1 MWIQDL
7 QNSGRALKF
16 QVNKD
21 VLSDAVSFA
30 VRLLPQRTTLPILGG
45 ILIEADANALRLSVF
60 DYEVS
65 AQAEIVAKVEDSG
78 RVLVSGRLLS
88 EIASKL
94 PNAPVEFATE
104 GTKVTVSCGSTKFS
118 LLTMPVDEYPTLP
131 EIPAVSGT
139 ITGEAFSNAVG
150 QIATAASKDDVTPVL
165 TGVQIEASE
174 KSLSMVATDRYRVAL
189 RDAAWSGKSNA
200 AGLIAL
206 VPARTLQEV
215 AKTFGNQGDIQ
226 ISITKSD
233 DREMIAFKANNR
245 SVTSLLLKGNFPPV
259 KSLFPSN
266 TDNFAIVA
274 TQDLIDSTR
283 RVSLV
288 LEREAPLRFTFED
301 GKVTLEASGNETAQA
316 SESISAELEGKDIVV
331 SLKPQFLIDG
341 LTGVHS
347 EFVKIAFTNN
357 ENPNKPGPVLISSH
371 GAKEKT
377 EADSYRYLLQPNLLV
392 R

>member
-1 MWIQDL
+1 M
-7 QNSGRALKF
+7 KF

-65 AQAEIVAKVEDSG
+65 AQAEIVAKVETSG

-94 PNAPVEFATE
+94 PNAPVDFTTD
-104 GTKVTVSCGSTKFS
+104 GSKVVVSCGSTKFS
-118 LLTMPVDEYPTLP
+118 LLTMPVEEYPTLP

-139 ITGEAFSNAVG
+139 ITGEAFQNAVH
-150 QIATAASKDDVTPVL
+150 QVAVAASKDDVTPVL
-165 TGVQIEASE
+165 TGVQIEAGE
-174 KSLSMVATDRYRVAL
+174 KSISFVATDRYRVAL
-189 RDAAWSGKSNA
+189 REAAWQSNP
-200 AGLIAL
+200 AGVGAVAL

-215 AKTFGNQGDIQ
+215 AKTFGNQGEIS

-233 DREMIAFKANNR
+233 EREMIAFKANNR

-259 KSLFPSN
+259 KSLFP
-266 TDNFAIVA
+266 DNIENYAVIA

-288 LEREAPLRFTFED
+288 LERESPLRYSFDE
-301 GKVTLEASGNETAQA
+301 GAVALEATGNETAQA
-316 SESISAELEGKDIVV
+316 SENISAELEGKEIVV

-341 LTGVHS
+341 LAGVHS

-357 ENPNKPGPVLISSH
+357 DNPNKPGPVLISSH

-377 EADSYRYLLQPNLLV
+377 DSDSYRYLLQPNLLV

>member
-1 MWIQDL
+1 VVFDL
-7 QNSGRALKF
+7 KNSGRALKF

-94 PNAPVEFATE
+94 PNAPVEFATD

-174 KSLSMVATDRYRVAL
+174 KTLSFVATDRYRVAL
-189 RDAAWSGKSNA
+189 RDSAWSGKSNA

-266 TDNFAIVA
+266 TDNYAIVA

-301 GKVTLEASGNETAQA
+301 GKVSLEASGNETAQA

>member
-1 MWIQDL
+1 LGIT
-7 QNSGRALKF
+7 LKF

-21 VLSDAVSFA
+21 VLSEAVSFA

-65 AQAEIVAKVEDSG
+65 AQAEIVAKVETSG

-94 PNAPVEFATE
+94 PNAPVEFATD
-104 GTKVTVSCGSTKFS
+104 GTKVTVTCGSTKFS
-118 LLTMPVDEYPTLP
+118 LLTMPVEEYPTLP
-131 EIPAVSGT
+131 EIPAVSGS
-139 ITGEAFSNAVG
+139 ITGEAFANAVS
-150 QIATAASKDDVTPVL
+150 QIAVAASKDDVTPVL

-174 KSLSMVATDRYRVAL
+174 KSLSFVATDRYRVAL
-189 RDAAWSGKSNA
+189 REAAWNGTKA
-200 AGLIAL
+200 AEGAIAL

-226 ISITKSD
+226 ISIAKTD

-259 KSLFPSN
+259 KSLFPSDI
-266 TDNFAIVA
+266 DNFAVIA

-288 LEREAPLRFTFED
+288 LEREAPLRFNFNE
-301 GKVTLEASGNETAQA
+301 GNVSLEATGNETAQA
-316 SESISAELEGKDIVV
+316 SESINAELEGKEIVV

-341 LTGVHS
+341 LAGVHS

-357 ENPNKPGPVLISSH
+357 DNPNKPGPVLISSH
-371 GAKEKT
+371 GSKEKT

>member
-1 MWIQDL
+1 M
-7 QNSGRALKF
+7 KF

-21 VLSDAVSFA
+21 VLSEAVSFA

-65 AQAEIVAKVEDSG
+65 AQAEIVAKVETSG

-94 PNAPVEFATE
+94 PNAPVEFSTD
-104 GTKVTVSCGSTKFS
+104 GSKVVVSCGSTKFS
-118 LLTMPVDEYPTLP
+118 LLTMPVEEYPTLP
-131 EIPAVSGT
+131 EIPAISGT
-139 ITGEAFSNAVG
+139 ITGEAFANAVH
-150 QIATAASKDDVTPVL
+150 QVAVAASKDDVTPVL
-165 TGVQIEASE
+165 TGVQLEAGE
-174 KSLSMVATDRYRVAL
+174 KTISFVATDRYRVAL
-189 RDAAWSGKSNA
+189 REAAWQSNP
-200 AGLIAL
+200 AGVGAVAL

-215 AKTFGNQGDIQ
+215 AKTFGNQGEISV
-226 ISITKSD
+226 SITKSD

-259 KSLFPSN
+259 KSLFP
-266 TDNFAIVA
+266 DNIENYAVIA

-288 LEREAPLRFTFED
+288 LERESPLRYGFDE
-301 GKVTLEASGNETAQA
+301 GSVSLEATGNETAQA
-316 SESISAELEGKDIVV
+316 SENISAELSGKEIVV

-341 LTGVHS
+341 LAGVHS

-357 ENPNKPGPVLISSH
+357 DNPNKPGPVLISSH
-371 GAKEKT
+371 GSKEKT
-377 EADSYRYLLQPNLLV
+377 DSDSYRYLLQPNLLV

>member
-1 MWIQDL
+1 M
-7 QNSGRALKF
+7 KF

-65 AQAEIVAKVEDSG
+65 AQAEIVAKVETSG

-94 PNAPVEFATE
+94 PNAPVDFTTD
-104 GTKVTVSCGSTKFS
+104 GSKVVVSCGSTKFS
-118 LLTMPVDEYPTLP
+118 LLTMPVEEYPTLP
-131 EIPAVSGT
+131 EIPANSGT
-139 ITGEAFSNAVG
+139 ITGEAFQNAVH
-150 QIATAASKDDVTPVL
+150 QVAVAASKDDVTPVL
-165 TGVQIEASE
+165 TGVQLEAGE
-174 KSLSMVATDRYRVAL
+174 KSISFVATDRYRVAL
-189 RDAAWSGKSNA
+189 REAAWQSNP
-200 AGLIAL
+200 AGVGAVAL

-215 AKTFGNQGDIQ
+215 AKTFGNQGEIS

-233 DREMIAFKANNR
+233 EREMIAFKANNR

-259 KSLFPSN
+259 KSLFP
-266 TDNFAIVA
+266 DNIENYAVIA

-288 LEREAPLRFTFED
+288 LERESPLRYSFDE
-301 GKVTLEASGNETAQA
+301 GAVALEATGNETAQA
-316 SESISAELEGKDIVV
+316 SENISAELEGKEIVV

-341 LTGVHS
+341 LAGVHS

-357 ENPNKPGPVLISSH
+357 DNPNKPGPVLISSH

-377 EADSYRYLLQPNLLV
+377 DSDSYRYLLQPNLLV

>member
-1 MWIQDL
+1 M
-7 QNSGRALKF
+7 KF

-21 VLSDAVSFA
+21 VLSEAVSFA

-65 AQAEIVAKVEDSG
+65 AQAEIVAKVETSG

-94 PNAPVEFATE
+94 PNAPVEFATD
-104 GTKVTVSCGSTKFS
+104 GSKVTVSCGSTKFS
-118 LLTMPVDEYPTLP
+118 LLTMPVEEYPTLP
-131 EIPAVSGT
+131 EIPAISGT
-139 ITGEAFSNAVG
+139 ISGEAFADAVH
-150 QIATAASKDDVTPVL
+150 QVAVAASKDDVTPVL
-165 TGVQIEASE
+165 TGVQLETGE
-174 KSLSMVATDRYRVAL
+174 KSISFVATDRYRVAL
-189 RDAAWSGKSNA
+189 REAAWVASPSG
-200 AGLIAL
+200 AGSVAL

-215 AKTFGNQGDIQ
+215 AKTFGNQGE
-226 ISITKSD
+226 ISIAIAKTD

-259 KSLFPSN
+259 KSLFPKDI
-266 TDNFAIVA
+266 DNFAVVS
-274 TQDLIDSTR
+274 TGDLVDSTR
-283 RVSLV
+283 RVALV
-288 LEREAPLRFTFED
+288 LERESPLRYSFNE
-301 GKVTLEASGNETAQA
+301 GELSLEATGNETAQA
-316 SESISAELEGKDIVV
+316 SENINAELTGKEIVV

-341 LTGVHS
+341 LAGVHG

-357 ENPNKPGPVLISSH
+357 DNPNKPGPVLISSH
-371 GAKEKT
+371 GSKEKT
-377 EADSYRYLLQPNLLV
+377 DSDSYRYLLQPNLLV

>member
-1 MWIQDL
+1 M
-7 QNSGRALKF
+7 KF

-21 VLSDAVSFA
+21 VLSEAVSFA

-65 AQAEIVAKVEDSG
+65 AQAEIVAKVETSG

-94 PNAPVEFATE
+94 PNAPVEFATD

-118 LLTMPVDEYPTLP
+118 LLTMPVEEYPTLP

-139 ITGEAFSNAVG
+139 ITGEAFANAVG
-150 QIATAASKDDVTPVL
+150 QIAVAASKDDVTPVL

-174 KSLSMVATDRYRVAL
+174 KSLSFVATDRYRVAL
-189 RDAAWSGKSNA
+189 REAAWNGTKA
-200 AGLIAL
+200 AEGAIAL

-226 ISITKSD
+226 ISIAKTD

-259 KSLFPSN
+259 KSLFPADI
-266 TDNFAIVA
+266 DNYAVIT

-288 LEREAPLRFTFED
+288 LEREAPLRFNFEES
-301 GKVTLEASGNETAQA
+301 KVSLEATGNETAQA
-316 SESISAELEGKDIVV
+316 SESISAELEGKEIVV

-341 LTGVHS
+341 LAGVHS

-357 ENPNKPGPVLISSH
+357 DNPNKPGPVLISSH
-371 GAKEKT
+371 GSKEKT

>member
-1 MWIQDL
+1 
-7 QNSGRALKF
+7 LKF

-45 ILIEADANALRLSVF
+45 ILIEAQANALRLSVF

-65 AQAEIVAKVEDSG
+65 AQAEIVAKVETSG

-94 PNAPVEFATE
+94 PNAPVDFTTD
-104 GTKVTVSCGSTKFS
+104 GSKVVVSCGSTKFS
-118 LLTMPVDEYPTLP
+118 LLTMPVEEYPTLP
-131 EIPAVSGT
+131 EIPAISGT
-139 ITGEAFSNAVG
+139 ITGEAFQNAVH
-150 QIATAASKDDVTPVL
+150 QVAVAASKDDVTPVL
-165 TGVQIEASE
+165 TGVQLEAGE
-174 KSLSMVATDRYRVAL
+174 KSISFVATDRYRVAL
-189 RDAAWSGKSNA
+189 REAAWQSNL
-200 AGLIAL
+200 AGVGAVAL

-215 AKTFGNQGDIQ
+215 AKTFGNQGEIS

-233 DREMIAFKANNR
+233 EREMIAFKANNR

-259 KSLFPSN
+259 KSLFP
-266 TDNFAIVA
+266 DNIENYAVIA

-288 LEREAPLRFTFED
+288 LERESPLRYSFDE
-301 GKVTLEASGNETAQA
+301 GAVALEATGNETAQA
-316 SESISAELEGKDIVV
+316 SENINAELEGKEIVV

-341 LTGVHS
+341 LAGVHS

-357 ENPNKPGPVLISSH
+357 DNPNKPGPVLISSH
-371 GAKEKT
+371 GSKEKT
-377 EADSYRYLLQPNLLV
+377 DSDSYRYLLQPNLLV

>member
-1 MWIQDL
+1 M
-7 QNSGRALKF
+7 KF

-21 VLSDAVSFA
+21 VLSEAVSFA

-65 AQAEIVAKVEDSG
+65 AQAEIVAKVESSG

-94 PNAPVEFATE
+94 PNAPVEFETD
-104 GTKVTVSCGSTKFS
+104 GSKVTVSCGSTKFS
-118 LLTMPVDEYPTLP
+118 LLTMPVEEYPTLP
-131 EIPAVSGT
+131 EIPAISGT
-139 ITGEAFSNAVG
+139 ITGEAFAHAV
-150 QIATAASKDDVTPVL
+150 QQVAVAASKDDVTPVL
-165 TGVQIEASE
+165 TGVQIEAGE
-174 KSLSMVATDRYRVAL
+174 KSLSFVATDRYRVAL
-189 RDAAWSGKSNA
+189 REAAWSANKDAIGA
-200 AGLIAL
+200 VAL

-215 AKTFGNQGDIQ
+215 AKTFGNQGE
-226 ISITKSD
+226 ISIAIAKSD

-259 KSLFPSN
+259 KSLFPSDIEN
-266 TDNFAIVA
+266 YAVVT
-274 TQDLIDSTR
+274 TQELIDSTK

-288 LEREAPLRFTFED
+288 LERESPLRYSFEE
-301 GKVTLEASGNETAQA
+301 GSVSLEATGNETAQA
-316 SESISAELEGKDIVV
+316 SESINSELSGKEIVV

-341 LTGVHS
+341 LGGVHS
-347 EFVKIAFTNN
+347 EFVKIAFTNKD
-357 ENPNKPGPVLISSH
+357 NPNKPGPVLISSH
-371 GAKEKT
+371 GSKEKT
-377 EADSYRYLLQPNLLV
+377 ESDSYRYLLQPNLLV

>member
-1 MWIQDL
+1 LNAKAD
-7 QNSGRALKF
+7 SGRPLKF

-21 VLSDAVSFA
+21 VLSEAVSFA

-65 AQAEIVAKVEDSG
+65 AQAEIVAKVETSG

-94 PNAPVEFATE
+94 PNAPVDFTTD
-104 GTKVTVSCGSTKFS
+104 GSKVVVSCGSTKFS
-118 LLTMPVDEYPTLP
+118 LLTMPVEEYPTLP
-131 EIPAVSGT
+131 EIPAISGT
-139 ITGEAFSNAVG
+139 ITGEAFANAVH
-150 QIATAASKDDVTPVL
+150 QVAVAASKDDVTPVL
-165 TGVQIEASE
+165 TGVQIEAGE
-174 KSLSMVATDRYRVAL
+174 KSISFVATDRYRVAL
-189 RDAAWSGKSNA
+189 RDAAWTSNP
-200 AGLIAL
+200 AGVGAVAL

-215 AKTFGNQGDIQ
+215 AKTFGNQGEIS

-259 KSLFPSN
+259 KSLFP
-266 TDNFAIVA
+266 DNIENYAVIA

-288 LEREAPLRFTFED
+288 LERESPLRYSFDD
-301 GKVTLEASGNETAQA
+301 GAVALEATGNETAQA
-316 SESISAELEGKDIVV
+316 SENISAELEGKEIVV

-341 LTGVHS
+341 LAGVHS

-357 ENPNKPGPVLISSH
+357 DNPNKPGPVLISSH

-377 EADSYRYLLQPNLLV
+377 DSDSYRYLLQPNLLV

>member
-1 MWIQDL
+1 
-7 QNSGRALKF
+7 LKF

-21 VLSDAVSFA
+21 VLSEAVSFA

-65 AQAEIVAKVEDSG
+65 AQAEIVAKVETSG

-94 PNAPVEFATE
+94 PNAPVEFSTD
-104 GTKVTVSCGSTKFS
+104 GSKVVVSCGSTKFS
-118 LLTMPVDEYPTLP
+118 LLTMPVEEYPTLP
-131 EIPAVSGT
+131 EIPAISGT
-139 ITGEAFSNAVG
+139 ITGEAFANAVH
-150 QIATAASKDDVTPVL
+150 QVAVAASKDDVTPVL
-165 TGVQIEASE
+165 TGVQLEAGE
-174 KSLSMVATDRYRVAL
+174 KTISFVATDRYRVAL
-189 RDAAWSGKSNA
+189 REAAWQSNP
-200 AGLIAL
+200 AGVGAVAL

-215 AKTFGNQGDIQ
+215 AKTFGNQGEISV
-226 ISITKSD
+226 SITKSD

-259 KSLFPSN
+259 KSLFP
-266 TDNFAIVA
+266 DNIENYAVIA

-288 LEREAPLRFTFED
+288 LERESPLRYSFDE
-301 GKVTLEASGNETAQA
+301 GAVSLEATGNETAQA
-316 SESISAELEGKDIVV
+316 SENISAELEGKEIVV

-341 LTGVHS
+341 LAGVHS

-357 ENPNKPGPVLISSH
+357 DNPNKPGPVLISSH

-377 EADSYRYLLQPNLLV
+377 DSDSYRYLLQPNLLV

>member
-1 MWIQDL
+1 M
-7 QNSGRALKF
+7 KF

-21 VLSDAVSFA
+21 VLSEAVSFA

-94 PNAPVEFATE
+94 PNAPVEFSTD
-104 GTKVTVSCGSTKFS
+104 GSKVVVSCGSTKFS
-118 LLTMPVDEYPTLP
+118 LLTMPVEEYPTLP
-131 EIPAVSGT
+131 EIPAISGT
-139 ITGEAFSNAVG
+139 ITGEAFSHAV
-150 QIATAASKDDVTPVL
+150 QQVAVAASKDDVTPVL
-165 TGVQIEASE
+165 TGVQIEAGD
-174 KSLSMVATDRYRVAL
+174 KTLSFVATDRYRVAL
-189 RDAAWSGKSNA
+189 REAAWVANA
-200 AGLIAL
+200 GSAGQVAL
-206 VPARTLQEV
+206 VPAKTLQEV
-215 AKTFGNQGDIQ
+215 AKTFGNQGEIA
-226 ISITKSD
+226 ISIAKSD

-259 KSLFPSN
+259 KSLFPSDI
-266 TDNFAIVA
+266 DNYAVIT
-274 TQDLIDSTR
+274 TQDLIESTR
-283 RVSLV
+283 RVALV
-288 LEREAPLRFTFED
+288 LERESPLRYSFND
-301 GKVTLEASGNETAQA
+301 GDVKLEATGNETAQA
-316 SESISAELEGKDIVV
+316 SESISAELSGKEITV

-341 LTGVHS
+341 LSGLHS

-357 ENPNKPGPVLISSH
+357 DNPNKPGPVLISSH
-371 GAKEKT
+371 GSKEKT
-377 EADSYRYLLQPNLLV
+377 ESDSYRYLLQPNLLV

>member
-1 MWIQDL
+1 
-7 QNSGRALKF
+7 LKF

-21 VLSDAVSFA
+21 VLSEAVSFA

-94 PNAPVEFATE
+94 PNAPVEFATD
-104 GTKVTVSCGSTKFS
+104 GSKVTVSCGSTKFS

-131 EIPAVSGT
+131 EIPLLSGT
-139 ITGEAFSNAVG
+139 ISGEAFANAVG
-150 QIATAASKDDVTPVL
+150 QIAVAASKDDVTPVL

-174 KSLSMVATDRYRVAL
+174 KTLSFVATDRYRVAL
-189 RDAAWSGKSNA
+189 CEAAWNGSKDADGSV
-200 AGLIAL
+200 AL

-226 ISITKSD
+226 ISIAKTD

-259 KSLFPSN
+259 KSLFPAEIEN
-266 TDNFAIVA
+266 YAVVA

-288 LEREAPLRFTFED
+288 LEREAPLRYSFDD
-301 GKVTLEASGNETAQA
+301 GKVSMEATGNETAQA
-316 SESISAELEGKDIVV
+316 SENISAELEGKEIVV

-341 LTGVHS
+341 LAGVHS

-371 GAKEKT
+371 GSKEKT
-377 EADSYRYLLQPNLLV
+377 AADSYRYLLQPNLLV

>member
-1 MWIQDL
+1 
-7 QNSGRALKF
+7 LKF

-21 VLSDAVSFA
+21 VLSEAVSFA

-65 AQAEIVAKVEDSG
+65 AQAEIVAKVETSG

-94 PNAPVEFATE
+94 PNAPVEFATD

-118 LLTMPVDEYPTLP
+118 LLTMPVEEYPTLP
-131 EIPAVSGT
+131 EIPLLSGT
-139 ITGEAFSNAVG
+139 ISGEAFANAVG
-150 QIATAASKDDVTPVL
+150 QIAVAASKDDVTPVL

-174 KSLSMVATDRYRVAL
+174 KTLSFVATDRYRVAL
-189 RDAAWSGKSNA
+189 CEAAWNGSKDADGSV
-200 AGLIAL
+200 AL

-226 ISITKSD
+226 ISIAKTD

-259 KSLFPSN
+259 KSLFPADIEN
-266 TDNFAIVA
+266 YAVVA

-288 LEREAPLRFTFED
+288 LEREAPLRYSFDD
-301 GKVTLEASGNETAQA
+301 GKVSMEATGNETAQA
-316 SESISAELEGKDIVV
+316 SENISAELEGKEIVV

-341 LTGVHS
+341 LAGVHS

-371 GAKEKT
+371 GSKEKT
-377 EADSYRYLLQPNLLV
+377 AADSYRYLLQPNLLV

>member
-1 MWIQDL
+1 MPNDL
-7 QNSGRALKF
+7 GKTLKF

-21 VLSDAVSFA
+21 VLAEAVSFA

-65 AQAEIVAKVEDSG
+65 AQAEVLAKVETSG

-88 EIASKL
+88 DIASKL
-94 PNAPVEFATE
+94 PNAPVEFSTE
-104 GTKVTVSCGSTKFS
+104 GSKVTVSCGSTKFS
-118 LLTMPVDEYPTLP
+118 LLTMPVEEYPTLP

-139 ITGEAFSNAVG
+139 ISGEDFSEAVS
-150 QIATAASKDDVTPVL
+150 QVAVAASKDDVTPVL

-174 KSLSMVATDRYRVAL
+174 KTLSFVATDRYRVAL
-189 RDAAWSGKSNA
+189 RESAWNGNKAAD
-200 AGLIAL
+200 GLVAL

-215 AKTFGNQGDIQ
+215 AKTFGNQGEIQ
-226 ISITKSD
+226 ISISKAD

-259 KSLFPSN
+259 KTLFPADI
-266 TDNFAIVA
+266 DNFAVVT

-283 RVSLV
+283 RISLV
-288 LEREAPLRFTFED
+288 LEREAPLRFNFEGD
-301 GKVTLEASGNETAQA
+301 KVSLEATGNETAQA
-316 SESISAELEGKDIVV
+316 SESIQCELNGKEITV

-341 LTGVHS
+341 LAGVHT

-357 ENPNKPGPVLISSH
+357 ENPNKPGPILIH
-371 GAKEKT
+371 G
-377 EADSYRYLLQPNLLV
+377 ADSYRYLLQPNLLV

>member
-1 MWIQDL
+1 M
-7 QNSGRALKF
+7 KF

-21 VLSDAVSFA
+21 VLSEAVSFA

-65 AQAEIVAKVEDSG
+65 AQAEIVAKVETSG

-94 PNAPVEFATE
+94 PNAPVEFSTD
-104 GTKVTVSCGSTKFS
+104 GSKVVVSCGSTKFS
-118 LLTMPVDEYPTLP
+118 LLTMPVEEYPTLP
-131 EIPAVSGT
+131 EIPAISGT
-139 ITGEAFSNAVG
+139 ITGEAFANAVH
-150 QIATAASKDDVTPVL
+150 QVAVAASKDDVTPVL
-165 TGVQIEASE
+165 TGVQLEAGE
-174 KSLSMVATDRYRVAL
+174 KTISFVATDRYRVAL
-189 RDAAWSGKSNA
+189 REAAWQSNP
-200 AGLIAL
+200 AGVGAVAL

-215 AKTFGNQGDIQ
+215 AKTFGNQGEISV
-226 ISITKSD
+226 SITKSD

-259 KSLFPSN
+259 KSLFPEN
-266 TDNFAIVA
+266 IENFAVIA

-288 LEREAPLRFTFED
+288 LERESPLRYSFDE
-301 GKVTLEASGNETAQA
+301 GAVSLEATGNETAQA
-316 SESISAELEGKDIVV
+316 SENISAELSGKEIVV

-341 LTGVHS
+341 LAGVHS

-357 ENPNKPGPVLISSH
+357 DNPNKPGPVLISSH

-377 EADSYRYLLQPNLLV
+377 DSDSYRYLLQPNLLV

>member
-1 MWIQDL
+1 VVFDL
-7 QNSGRALKF
+7 KNSGRALKF

-65 AQAEIVAKVEDSG
+65 AQAEIVAKVEESG

-94 PNAPVEFATE
+94 PNAPVEFATD

-174 KSLSMVATDRYRVAL
+174 KTLSFVATDRYRVAL

-259 KSLFPSN
+259 KSLFPSDI
-266 TDNFAIVA
+266 DNFAIVA

-301 GKVTLEASGNETAQA
+301 GKVSLEASGNETAQA

>member
-1 MWIQDL
+1 M
-7 QNSGRALKF
+7 KF

-65 AQAEIVAKVEDSG
+65 AQAEIVAKVENSG

-94 PNAPVEFATE
+94 PNAPVDFTTD
-104 GTKVTVSCGSTKFS
+104 GSKVVVSCGSTKFS
-118 LLTMPVDEYPTLP
+118 LLTMPVEEYPTLP
-131 EIPAVSGT
+131 EIPAISGT
-139 ITGEAFSNAVG
+139 ITGEAFQNAVH
-150 QIATAASKDDVTPVL
+150 QVAVAASKDDVTPVL
-165 TGVQIEASE
+165 TGVQLEAGE
-174 KSLSMVATDRYRVAL
+174 KSISFVATDRYRVAL
-189 RDAAWSGKSNA
+189 REAAWQSNP
-200 AGLIAL
+200 AGVGAVAL

-215 AKTFGNQGDIQ
+215 AKTFGNQGEIS

-233 DREMIAFKANNR
+233 EREMIAFKANNR

-259 KSLFPSN
+259 KSLFP
-266 TDNFAIVA
+266 DNIENYAVIA

-288 LEREAPLRFTFED
+288 LERESPLRYSFDE
-301 GKVTLEASGNETAQA
+301 GAVALEATGNETAQA
-316 SESISAELEGKDIVV
+316 SENISAELEGKEIVV

-341 LTGVHS
+341 LAGVHS

-357 ENPNKPGPVLISSH
+357 DNPNKPGPVLISSH

-377 EADSYRYLLQPNLLV
+377 DSDSYRYLLQPNLLV

>member
-1 MWIQDL
+1 M
-7 QNSGRALKF
+7 KF

-65 AQAEIVAKVEDSG
+65 AQAEIVAKVETSG

-94 PNAPVEFATE
+94 PNAPVDFTTD
-104 GTKVTVSCGSTKFS
+104 GSKVVVSCGSTKFS
-118 LLTMPVDEYPTLP
+118 LLTMPVEEYPTLP
-131 EIPAVSGT
+131 EIPAISGT
-139 ITGEAFSNAVG
+139 ITGEAFQNAVH
-150 QIATAASKDDVTPVL
+150 QVAVAASKDDVTPVL
-165 TGVQIEASE
+165 TGVQLEAGE
-174 KSLSMVATDRYRVAL
+174 KSISFVATDRYRVAL
-189 RDAAWSGKSNA
+189 REAAWQSNP
-200 AGLIAL
+200 AGVGAVAL

-215 AKTFGNQGDIQ
+215 AKTFGNQGEIS

-233 DREMIAFKANNR
+233 EREMIAFKANNR

-259 KSLFPSN
+259 KSLFP
-266 TDNFAIVA
+266 DNIENYAVIA

-288 LEREAPLRFTFED
+288 LERESPLRYSFDE
-301 GKVTLEASGNETAQA
+301 GVVALEATGNETAQA
-316 SESISAELEGKDIVV
+316 SENISAELEGKEIVV

-341 LTGVHS
+341 LAGVHS

-357 ENPNKPGPVLISSH
+357 DNPNKPGPVLISSH

-377 EADSYRYLLQPNLLV
+377 DSDSYRYLLQPNLLV

>member
-1 MWIQDL
+1 
-7 QNSGRALKF
+7 LKF

-65 AQAEIVAKVEDSG
+65 AQAEIVAKVETSG

-94 PNAPVEFATE
+94 PNAPVDFTTD
-104 GTKVTVSCGSTKFS
+104 GSKVVVSCGSTKFS
-118 LLTMPVDEYPTLP
+118 LLTMPVEEYPTLP
-131 EIPAVSGT
+131 EIPAISGT
-139 ITGEAFSNAVG
+139 ITGEAFANAVH
-150 QIATAASKDDVTPVL
+150 QVAVAASKDDVTPVL
-165 TGVQIEASE
+165 TGVQLEAGE
-174 KSLSMVATDRYRVAL
+174 KSISFVATDRYRVAL
-189 RDAAWSGKSNA
+189 REAAWVSNP
-200 AGLIAL
+200 AGVGAVAL

-215 AKTFGNQGDIQ
+215 AKTFGNQGEIS

-233 DREMIAFKANNR
+233 EREMIAFKANNR

-259 KSLFPSN
+259 KSLFP
-266 TDNFAIVA
+266 DNIDNYAVIT

-288 LEREAPLRFTFED
+288 LERESPLRYSFTESE
-301 GKVTLEASGNETAQA
+301 VSLEATGNETAQA
-316 SESISAELEGKDIVV
+316 SENISAELSGKEIVV

-341 LTGVHS
+341 LAGLHS

-357 ENPNKPGPVLISSH
+357 DNPNKPGPVLISSH
-371 GAKEKT
+371 GSKEKT
-377 EADSYRYLLQPNLLV
+377 DSDSYRYLLQPNLLV

>member
-1 MWIQDL
+1 M
-7 QNSGRALKF
+7 KF

-21 VLSDAVSFA
+21 VLSEAVSFA

-65 AQAEIVAKVEDSG
+65 AQAEIVAKVETSG

-88 EIASKL
+88 EIANKL
-94 PNAPVEFATE
+94 PNAPVEFATD
-104 GTKVTVSCGSTKFS
+104 GSKVTVSCGSTKFS
-118 LLTMPVDEYPTLP
+118 LLTMPVEEYPTLP
-131 EIPAVSGT
+131 EIPAISGT
-139 ITGEAFSNAVG
+139 ISGDAFANAVS
-150 QIATAASKDDVTPVL
+150 QVAAAASKDDVTPVL

-174 KSLSMVATDRYRVAL
+174 KSLSFVATDRYRVAL
-189 RDAAWSGKSNA
+189 REAAWNGNKA
-200 AGLIAL
+200 ADGAIAL

-226 ISITKSD
+226 IAISKSD

-259 KSLFPSN
+259 KTLFPSDN
-266 TDNFAIVA
+266 DNFAIIA

-283 RVSLV
+283 RVALV
-288 LEREAPLRFTFED
+288 LEREAPLRFSFDD
-301 GKVTLEASGNETAQA
+301 GKVSLEATGNETAQA
-316 SESISAELEGKDIVV
+316 SESISAELTGKEIVV

-341 LTGVHS
+341 LAGVHS
-347 EFVKIAFTNN
+347 EFVKLAFTNN

-377 EADSYRYLLQPNLLV
+377 ESDSYRYLLQPNLLV

>member
-1 MWIQDL
+1 
-7 QNSGRALKF
+7 LKF

-65 AQAEIVAKVEDSG
+65 AQAEIVAKVENSG

-94 PNAPVEFATE
+94 PNAPVEFATD
-104 GTKVTVSCGSTKFS
+104 GSKVVVTCGSTKFS
-118 LLTMPVDEYPTLP
+118 LLTMPVEEYPTLP
-131 EIPAVSGT
+131 EIPAISGT
-139 ITGEAFSNAVG
+139 ITGEAFQNAVH
-150 QIATAASKDDVTPVL
+150 QVAVAASKDDVTPVL
-165 TGVQIEASE
+165 TGVQLEAGE
-174 KSLSMVATDRYRVAL
+174 KSISFVATDRYRVAL
-189 RDAAWSGKSNA
+189 REAAWQSNP
-200 AGLIAL
+200 AGVGSVAL

-215 AKTFGNQGDIQ
+215 AKTFGNQGEIS

-233 DREMIAFKANNR
+233 EREMIAFKANNR

-259 KSLFPSN
+259 KSLFPEN
-266 TDNFAIVA
+266 IENYAVIA

-288 LEREAPLRFTFED
+288 LERESPLRYSFDE
-301 GKVTLEASGNETAQA
+301 GAVALEATGNETAQA
-316 SESISAELEGKDIVV
+316 SENISAELEGKQIVV

-341 LTGVHS
+341 LAGVHS

-357 ENPNKPGPVLISSH
+357 DNPNKPGPVLISSH

-377 EADSYRYLLQPNLLV
+377 DSDSYRYLLQPNLLV

>member
-1 MWIQDL
+1 M
-7 QNSGRALKF
+7 KF

-21 VLSDAVSFA
+21 VLSEAVSFA

-65 AQAEIVAKVEDSG
+65 AQAEIVAKVETSG

-94 PNAPVEFATE
+94 PNAPVEFATD

-118 LLTMPVDEYPTLP
+118 LLTMPVEEYPTLP
-131 EIPAVSGT
+131 EIPLLSGT
-139 ITGEAFSNAVG
+139 ISGEAFANAVG
-150 QIATAASKDDVTPVL
+150 QIAVAASKDDVTPVL

-174 KSLSMVATDRYRVAL
+174 KTLSFVATDRYRVAL
-189 RDAAWSGKSNA
+189 CEAAWNGSKDADGSV
-200 AGLIAL
+200 AL

-226 ISITKSD
+226 ISIAKTD

-259 KSLFPSN
+259 KSLFPADI
-266 TDNFAIVA
+266 DNYAVVA

-288 LEREAPLRFTFED
+288 LEREAPLRYSFDD
-301 GKVTLEASGNETAQA
+301 GKVSMEATGNETAQA
-316 SESISAELEGKDIVV
+316 SENISAELEGKEIVV

-341 LTGVHS
+341 LAGVHS

-371 GAKEKT
+371 GSKEKT
-377 EADSYRYLLQPNLLV
+377 AADSYRYLLQPNLLV

>member
-1 MWIQDL
+1 
-7 QNSGRALKF
+7 LKF

-21 VLSDAVSFA
+21 VLSEAVSFA

-65 AQAEIVAKVEDSG
+65 AQAEIVAKVETSG

-94 PNAPVEFATE
+94 PNAPVEFATD
-104 GTKVTVSCGSTKFS
+104 GSKVVVSCGSTKFS
-118 LLTMPVDEYPTLP
+118 LLTMPVEEYPTLP
-131 EIPAVSGT
+131 EIPAISGT
-139 ITGEAFSNAVG
+139 ITGEAFQNAVH
-150 QIATAASKDDVTPVL
+150 QVAVAASKDDVTPVL
-165 TGVQIEASE
+165 TGVQLEAGE
-174 KSLSMVATDRYRVAL
+174 KSISFVATDRYRVAL
-189 RDAAWSGKSNA
+189 REAAWQSNP
-200 AGLIAL
+200 AGVGAVAL

-215 AKTFGNQGDIQ
+215 AKTFGNQGEIS
-226 ISITKSD
+226 ISITKSEE
-233 DREMIAFKANNR
+233 REMIAFKANNR

-259 KSLFPSN
+259 KSLFP
-266 TDNFAIVA
+266 DNIENYAVIA

-288 LEREAPLRFTFED
+288 LERESPLRYSFDE
-301 GKVTLEASGNETAQA
+301 GAVSLEATGNETAQA
-316 SESISAELEGKDIVV
+316 SENISAELEGKEIVV

-341 LTGVHS
+341 LAGVHS

-357 ENPNKPGPVLISSH
+357 DNPNKPGPVLISSH
-371 GAKEKT
+371 GSKEKT
-377 EADSYRYLLQPNLLV
+377 DSDSYRYLLQPNLLV

>member
-1 MWIQDL
+1 M
-7 QNSGRALKF
+7 KF

-21 VLSDAVSFA
+21 VLSEAVSFA

-65 AQAEIVAKVEDSG
+65 AQAEIVAKVETSG

-94 PNAPVEFATE
+94 PNAPVEFSTE
-104 GTKVTVSCGSTKFS
+104 GSKVLVSCGSTKFN
-118 LLTMPVDEYPTLP
+118 LLTMPVEEYPTLP
-131 EIPAVSGT
+131 EIPLLSGT
-139 ITGEAFSNAVG
+139 ISGEAFANAVG
-150 QIATAASKDDVTPVL
+150 QIAVAASKDDVTPVL

-174 KSLSMVATDRYRVAL
+174 KTLSFVATDRYRVAL
-189 RDAAWSGKSNA
+189 CEAAWNGSKDADGS
-200 AGLIAL
+200 IAL

-226 ISITKSD
+226 ISIAKTD

-259 KSLFPSN
+259 KSLFPADIEN
-266 TDNFAIVA
+266 YAVVA

-288 LEREAPLRFTFED
+288 LEREAPLRFSFDE
-301 GKVTLEASGNETAQA
+301 GKVSLEATGNETAQA
-316 SESISAELEGKDIVV
+316 SESINAELSGDQIALE
-331 SLKPQFLIDG
+331 LKPQLLIDG
-341 LTGVHS
+341 LTGIHS
-347 EFVKIAFTNN
+347 EFVKVAFVRS
-357 ENPNKPGPVLISSH
+357 ENPNKPGPVLLSSH
-371 GAKEKT
+371 GSKEKT
-377 EADSYRYLLQPNLLV
+377 EEDNFRYLLQPRSPLA

>member
-1 MWIQDL
+1 M
-7 QNSGRALKF
+7 KF

-21 VLSDAVSFA
+21 VLSEAVSFA

-65 AQAEIVAKVEDSG
+65 AQAEIVAKVETSG

-94 PNAPVEFATE
+94 PNAPVEFATD

-131 EIPAVSGT
+131 EIPLLSGT
-139 ITGEAFSNAVG
+139 ISGDAFANAVG
-150 QIATAASKDDVTPVL
+150 QIAAAASKDDVTPVL

-174 KSLSMVATDRYRVAL
+174 KTLSFVATDRYRVAL
-189 RDAAWSGKSNA
+189 CEAAWNGSKDADGS
-200 AGLIAL
+200 IAL

-226 ISITKSD
+226 ISIAKTD

-259 KSLFPSN
+259 KSLFPAEIEN
-266 TDNFAIVA
+266 YAVVA

-288 LEREAPLRFTFED
+288 LEREAPLRFSFDE
-301 GKVTLEASGNETAQA
+301 GKVSMEATGNETAQA
-316 SESISAELEGKDIVV
+316 SENISAELEGKEIVV

-341 LTGVHS
+341 LAGVHS

-371 GAKEKT
+371 GSKEKT
-377 EADSYRYLLQPNLLV
+377 AADSYRYLLQPNLLV

>member
-1 MWIQDL
+1 LNAKAD
-7 QNSGRALKF
+7 SGRPLKF

-21 VLSDAVSFA
+21 VLSEAVSFA

-65 AQAEIVAKVEDSG
+65 AQAEIVAKVESSG

-94 PNAPVEFATE
+94 PNAPVDFTTD
-104 GTKVTVSCGSTKFS
+104 GSKVVVSCGSTKFS
-118 LLTMPVDEYPTLP
+118 LLTMPVEEYPTLP
-131 EIPAVSGT
+131 EIPAISGT
-139 ITGEAFSNAVG
+139 ITGEAFQNAVH
-150 QIATAASKDDVTPVL
+150 QVAVAASKDDVTPVL
-165 TGVQIEASE
+165 TGVQIEAGE
-174 KSLSMVATDRYRVAL
+174 KSISFVATDRYRVAL
-189 RDAAWSGKSNA
+189 RDAAWTSNP
-200 AGLIAL
+200 AGVGAVAL

-215 AKTFGNQGDIQ
+215 AKTFGNQGEIS

-259 KSLFPSN
+259 KSLFP
-266 TDNFAIVA
+266 DNIDNYAVIA

-288 LEREAPLRFTFED
+288 LERESPLRYSFDE
-301 GKVTLEASGNETAQA
+301 GAVSLEATGNETAQA
-316 SESISAELEGKDIVV
+316 SENISAELEGKEIVV

-341 LTGVHS
+341 LAGVHS

-357 ENPNKPGPVLISSH
+357 DNPNKPGPVLISSH

-377 EADSYRYLLQPNLLV
+377 DSDSYRYLLQPNLLV

>member
-1 MWIQDL
+1 
-7 QNSGRALKF
+7 LKF

-65 AQAEIVAKVEDSG
+65 AQAEIVAKVETSG

-94 PNAPVEFATE
+94 PNAPVEFATD
-104 GTKVTVSCGSTKFS
+104 GSKVVVSCGSTKFS
-118 LLTMPVDEYPTLP
+118 LLTMPVEEYPTLP
-131 EIPAVSGT
+131 EIPAISGT
-139 ITGEAFSNAVG
+139 ITGEAFSHAV
-150 QIATAASKDDVTPVL
+150 QQVAVAASKDDVTPVL
-165 TGVQIEASE
+165 TGVQIEAGE
-174 KSLSMVATDRYRVAL
+174 KTLSFVATDRYRVAL
-189 RDAAWSGKSNA
+189 REAAWVANSGS
-200 AGLIAL
+200 AGQVAL
-206 VPARTLQEV
+206 VPAKTLQEV
-215 AKTFGNQGDIQ
+215 AKTFGNQGEIA
-226 ISITKSD
+226 ISIAKSD

-259 KSLFPSN
+259 KSLFP
-266 TDNFAIVA
+266 TDIDNYAVIT
-274 TQDLIDSTR
+274 TQDLIESTR
-283 RVSLV
+283 RVALV
-288 LEREAPLRFTFED
+288 LERESPLRYSFND
-301 GKVTLEASGNETAQA
+301 GDVKLEATGNETAQA
-316 SESISAELEGKDIVV
+316 SESISAELAGKEITV

-341 LTGVHS
+341 LSGLHS

-357 ENPNKPGPVLISSH
+357 DNPNKPGPVLISSH
-371 GAKEKT
+371 GSKEKT
-377 EADSYRYLLQPNLLV
+377 ESDSYRYLLQPNLLV